1 LVFLGIDV
9 GSSSVKACIIDRDG
23 RILDFVTT
31 DISNLI
37 RRPAPSW
44 AERDSETLW
53 DAVRLTLKKLTHP
66 ESVESI
72 CVDATSGSVVAIDR
86 DQHPLSPILLYSD
99 KRAEAEAKYILRESS
114 IARDYE
120 VYLPLESYLVLPKIL
135 WMRSHLANF
144 GNVDKVLNEGDFIQM
159 KLTGRVC
166 TSPNVAGK
174 AHIDVRSGDYL
185 RDLYED
191 LEINMDLVPTVKVI
205 GEAVGVIS
213 ESCSRETSLPEKA
226 VVINGVTDSTAS
238 DIATG
243 TLNVGQLD
251 ASIGTSLVVHA
262 VADNPVP
269 DRAKRIYYKS
279 YVEGRLLAGGAT
291 DAGTLPMSSLS
302 RLFGKT
308 LQELDIEAK
317 RVTAGCEGLIAQPQW
332 IGSRVPNHN
341 PNVRGF
347 FIGMTETNCTTGHMF
362 RSILEGNAVV
372 VTQVLRI
379 VEDVTGE
386 KVVEIRT
393 SGGGSKS
400 DVQNSIIAN
409 ATGKRVLAVE
419 TNEASIGSAILA
431 AWGMMRE
438 PISTIAQRAVRIR
451 ERFEPNLEAK
461 EVYENLTEK
470 LLLLTARV
478 YGEVQQA

>member
-1 LVFLGIDV
+1 LAFLGIDV

-23 RILDFVTT
+23 RTLDFVAT
-31 DISNLI
+31 DIGNLI

-53 DAVRLTLKKLTHP
+53 DAVRLTLKKLTHT

-72 CVDATSGSVVAIDR
+72 CVDATSGSAVAVDR
-86 DQHPLSPILLYSD
+86 DRHPLCPILLYSD

-120 VYLPLESYLVLPKIL
+120 VYLPVEAYLVLPKIL
-135 WMRSHLANF
+135 WMRGHLANF
-144 GNVDKVLNEGDFIQM
+144 RNVYKVLNEGDFIQM
-159 KLTGRVC
+159 KLTGKVC

-174 AHIDVRSGDYL
+174 AHIDIRSGDYL
-185 RDLYED
+185 RDLYKD
-191 LEINMDLVPTVKVI
+191 LKIDIDLVPPVMPI
-205 GEAVGVIS
+205 GDVVGQTP
-213 ESCSRETSLPEKA
+213 ESCSKETGLPEKA
-226 VVINGVTDSTAS
+226 IVINGVTDSTAS

-243 TLNVGQLD
+243 TLDVGQLN
-251 ASIGTSLVVHA
+251 ASIGTSLVIHA

-279 YVEGRLLAGGAT
+279 YVEGRLLVGGAT
-291 DAGTLPMSSLS
+291 DAGTLPMTSLS
-302 RLFGKT
+302 RLLGKT

-317 RVTAGCEGLIAQPQW
+317 TVPAGCEGLIAQPQW

-347 FIGMTETNCTTGHMF
+347 FIGVTERNCTTGHMF

-372 VTQVLRI
+372 VTQVLHI
-379 VEDVTGE
+379 VEEVTGK

-400 DVQNSIIAN
+400 DLQNSIIADS
-409 ATGKRVLAVE
+409 TGKRVLAVE

-438 PISTIAQRAVRIR
+438 PIFGIAQRAVRIR
-451 ERFEPNLEAK
+451 ERSEPNLEAK
-461 EVYENLTEK
+461 EVYEKLAEK
-470 LLLLTARV
+470 LLLLTAKV
-478 YGEVQQA
+478 YSEV